1 MELKAVHISLF
12 SFLAVIVLAALCLA
26 LASMLLNRKVEV

>member
-26 LASMLLNRKVEV
+26 LLYAAESKG